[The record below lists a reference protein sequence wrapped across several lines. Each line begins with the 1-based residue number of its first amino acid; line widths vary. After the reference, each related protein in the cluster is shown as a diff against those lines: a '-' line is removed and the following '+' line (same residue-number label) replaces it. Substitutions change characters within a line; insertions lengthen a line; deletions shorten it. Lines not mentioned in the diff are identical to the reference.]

1 MDKLADENTRIKL
14 AALRMLIS
22 IWSLDKNCISLLI
35 EELCEVNKSDLSE
48 FYWLIDWQLFN
59 FSFKIAK
66 MKNWRS
72 RVAAI
77 QIIKNFCIFNIF
89 LLDEETKELM
99 RELAISLVVD
109 ENLEVRSSTCLSG
122 FFHSSFIDVDSDL
135 IVTLIIWHSID
146 FIKIFIGCLILRS
159 DLNILRIL
167 TSKLKIWRRGK
178 ST

>member
-1 MDKLADENTRIKL
+1 
-14 AALRMLIS
+14 
-22 IWSLDKNCISLLI
+22 
-35 EELCEVNKSDLSE
+35 
-48 FYWLIDWQLFN
+48 
-59 FSFKIAK
+59 

-109 ENLEVRSSTCLSG
+109 ENLEVRSSACLCLSG

-135 IVTLIIWHSID
+135 IVTLII
-146 FIKIFIGCLILRS
+146 
-159 DLNILRIL
+159 
-167 TSKLKIWRRGK
+167 
-178 ST
+178 

>member
-35 EELCEVNKSDLSE
+35 EELCEVNESDLSE
-48 FYWLIDWQLFN
+48 FYYLIDWLLFA
-59 FSFKIAK
+59 FKIAK

-109 ENLEVRSSTCLSG
+109 ENSEVRSSACLCLSG

-135 IVTLIIWHSID
+135 IVTLIIWHIID
-146 FIKIFIGCLILRS
+146 FITIYIGCFIWRS
-159 DLNILRIL
+159 DLNISRIL
-167 TSKLKIWRRGK
+167 TSKLKIWRPGK